1 MSIDGFP
8 GAIWIPAHTDRY
20 ARRESRVIE
29 ELVLHITEGGT
40 DKAEITAHN
49 AFGGPKYLQGGK
61 WMQQAAHYIVG
72 RDGTVVQCV
81 RHKDVAYHAGPANEW
96 TIGIEHNTRS
106 GGKNKDTKLTA
117 AQYLKS
123 AELVLWRCNMQG
135 FAPDRNHISGHSEA
149 DPSATHSSCPQR
161 VLKWDLYMSA
171 ISDQQEIARG
181 GMPMRLWNDDEI

>member
-1 MSIDGFP
+1 MSTDGFP

-20 ARRESRVIE
+20 ARRESRTIE
-29 ELVLHITEGGT
+29 EIVLHITEGGT
-40 DKAEITAHN
+40 DKADITAHN

-72 RDGTVVQCV
+72 RDGAVVQCV

-106 GGKNKDTKLTA
+106 GSKLKDTKLTA

-123 AELVLWRCNMQG
+123 AELVLWLCNMLG
-135 FAPDRNHISGHSEA
+135 FSADRNHISGHSEA

-161 VLKWDLYMSA
+161 VLKWDTYMAA
-171 ISDQQEIARG
+171 ISDQRLIAQG
-181 GMPMRLWNDDEI
+181 GTPMRLWNDDEI

>member
-1 MSIDGFP
+1 MSTDGFP

-20 ARRESRVIE
+20 ARRKSRTVE
-29 ELVLHITEGGT
+29 EIVLHITEGGT
-40 DKAEITAHN
+40 DKADITAHN

-106 GGKNKDTKLTA
+106 GSKLKDTKLTA

-123 AELVLWRCNMQG
+123 AELVLWLCNMLG
-135 FAPDRNHISGHSEA
+135 FSADRNHISGHSEA

-161 VLKWDLYMSA
+161 VLKWDTYMAA
-171 ISDQQEIARG
+171 IADQRLIAQG
-181 GMPMRLWNDDEI
+181 GTPMRLWNDDEI

>member
-1 MSIDGFP
+1 MATDGFP

-20 ARRESRVIE
+20 ARRESRTIE
-29 ELVLHITEGGT
+29 EIVLHITEGGT

-81 RHKDVAYHAGPANEW
+81 RHKDVAYHAGPANDW

-106 GGKNKDTKLTA
+106 GRNLKDTKLTA

-123 AELVLWRCNMQG
+123 AELVLWLCNMLG
-135 FAPDRNHISGHSEA
+135 FAADRNHISGHSEA
-149 DPSATHSSCPQR
+149 DPSATHASCPQR
-161 VLKWDLYMSA
+161 VLKWDTYMAA
-171 ISDQQEIARG
+171 ISDQQLIAQG
-181 GMPMRLWNDDEI
+181 GTPMRLWNDDEM

>member
-1 MSIDGFP
+1 MSTDGFP

-20 ARRESRVIE
+20 ARRESRTVE
-29 ELVLHITEGGT
+29 EIVLHITEGGT
-40 DKAEITAHN
+40 DKADITAHN

-72 RDGTVVQCV
+72 RDGAVVQCV

-106 GGKNKDTKLTA
+106 GSKLKDTKLTA

-123 AELVLWRCNMQG
+123 AELVLWLCNMLG
-135 FAPDRNHISGHSEA
+135 FSADRNHISGHSEA

-161 VLKWDLYMSA
+161 VLKWDTYMAA
-171 ISDQQEIARG
+171 ISDQRLIAQG
-181 GMPMRLWNDDEI
+181 GTPMRLWNDDEI